1 MSQKT
6 NRFRRSKRLRVVE
19 TRGDDP
25 TWALQA
31 ELTLLRE
38 ENARL
43 QTEQYRR
50 PSLGTVLEQAR
61 VLADTGT
68 HGEDAADEAAQML
81 ADGLVVRESLL
92 KVCREM
98 IQSMC
103 ALEVSLITIAADS
116 DREGLHADGVT

>member
-1 MSQKT
+1 MDSKMQ
-6 NRFRRSKRLRVVE
+6 RFRRSKQLRMVPN
-19 TRGDDP
+19 RDLDP
-25 TWALQA
+25 TAALEA

-50 PSLGTVLEQAR
+50 PNLGTVLEQAR
-61 VLADTGT
+61 ALADTGS

-98 IQSMC
+98 SQSMV
-103 ALEVSLITIAADS
+103 ALEASLLTIAD
-116 DREGLHADGVT
+116 DEEDGGLRVARVT

>member
-1 MSQKT
+1 MSQPKKQ
-6 NRFRRSKRLRVVE
+6 RFRRPKPWAVE
-19 TRGDDP
+19 ARSNDP
-25 TWALQA
+25 MAALHT

-50 PSLGTVLEQAR
+50 PNLGTVLEQAR
-61 VLADTGT
+61 ALADSGA
-68 HGEDAADEAAQML
+68 HGADAADEAAQML

-98 IQSMC
+98 AAMMAS
-103 ALEVSLITIAADS
+103 LEATLLTIADDDHGGIRATGP
-116 DREGLHADGVT
+116 E

>member
-1 MSQKT
+1 MSEPNKQ
-6 NRFRRSKRLRVVE
+6 RFRR
-19 TRGDDP
+19 TRPRAGEARSSDP
-25 TWALQA
+25 MATLHA

-50 PSLGTVLEQAR
+50 PNLGTVLEQAR
-61 VLADTGT
+61 ALADTGA
-68 HGEDAADEAAQML
+68 HGADAADEAAQML

-98 IQSMC
+98 AEMV
-103 ALEVSLITIAADS
+103 ATLEASLLAIADDDHGGIRAADT
-116 DREGLHADGVT
+116 H

>member
-1 MSQKT
+1 MSDPNKQ
-6 NRFRRSKRLRVVE
+6 RFRRSMPRAGEARSS
-19 TRGDDP
+19 DP
-25 TWALQA
+25 MAALHA

-50 PSLGTVLEQAR
+50 PNLGTVLEQAR
-61 VLADTGT
+61 ALADTGA
-68 HGEDAADEAAQML
+68 HGADAADEAAQML

-98 IQSMC
+98 AAMMASVE
-103 ALEVSLITIAADS
+103 ASLLEIAD
-116 DREGLHADGVT
+116 DDHGGVRAAGPD

>member
-1 MSQKT
+1 MSHPKKQ
-6 NRFRRSKRLRVVE
+6 RFRRPKARAGEARSS
-19 TRGDDP
+19 DP
-25 TWALQA
+25 MAALHT

-50 PSLGTVLEQAR
+50 PNLGTVLEQAR
-61 VLADTGT
+61 ALADTGT
-68 HGEDAADEAAQML
+68 HGADAADEAAQML

-98 IQSMC
+98 AQSM
-103 ALEVSLITIAADS
+103 ASLEANLLSIADDDHGGIRAA
-116 DREGLHADGVT
+116 GPA

>member
-1 MSQKT
+1 MA
-6 NRFRRSKRLRVVE
+6 
-19 TRGDDP
+19 
-25 TWALQA
+25 ALHT

-50 PSLGTVLEQAR
+50 PNLGTVLEQAR
-61 VLADTGT
+61 ALADTGT
-68 HGEDAADEAAQML
+68 HGADAADEAAQML

-98 IQSMC
+98 AQSM
-103 ALEVSLITIAADS
+103 ASLEANLLSIADDDHGGIRAA
-116 DREGLHADGVT
+116 GAA

>member
-1 MSQKT
+1 MSHPKKQ
-6 NRFRRSKRLRVVE
+6 RFRRPKPRDGESSSS
-19 TRGDDP
+19 DP
-25 TWALQA
+25 MAALHT

-50 PSLGTVLEQAR
+50 PNLGTVLEQAR
-61 VLADTGT
+61 ALADTGT
-68 HGEDAADEAAQML
+68 HGADAADEAAQML

-98 IQSMC
+98 AQSM
-103 ALEVSLITIAADS
+103 ASLEANLLLIADDDHGGISAA
-116 DREGLHADGVT
+116 GTA

>member
-1 MSQKT
+1 MSLPKKQK
-6 NRFRRSKRLRVVE
+6 FRRSKPWAVE
-19 TRGDDP
+19 ARSSDP
-25 TWALQA
+25 LAALHT

-50 PSLGTVLEQAR
+50 PNLGTVLEQAR
-61 VLADTGT
+61 ALADTGT
-68 HGEDAADEAAQML
+68 HGADAADEAAQML

-98 IQSMC
+98 AESM
-103 ALEVSLITIAADS
+103 ASLEANLLTIANDDHGGIRAAGS
-116 DREGLHADGVT
+116 A

>member
-1 MSQKT
+1 MSLPKKQK
-6 NRFRRSKRLRVVE
+6 FRRSKPRAVE
-19 TRGDDP
+19 AGSSDP
-25 TWALQA
+25 LAALHT

-50 PSLGTVLEQAR
+50 PNLGTVLEQAR
-61 VLADTGT
+61 ALADTGT
-68 HGEDAADEAAQML
+68 HGADAADEAAQML

-98 IQSMC
+98 AESM
-103 ALEVSLITIAADS
+103 ASLEANLLTIAND
-116 DREGLHADGVT
+116 DDGGIRAAGSA

>member
-1 MSQKT
+1 MA
-6 NRFRRSKRLRVVE
+6 
-19 TRGDDP
+19 
-25 TWALQA
+25 ALHT

-50 PSLGTVLEQAR
+50 PNLGTVLEQAR
-61 VLADTGT
+61 ALADTGT
-68 HGEDAADEAAQML
+68 HGADAADEAAQML

-98 IQSMC
+98 AQSMASARGEP
-103 ALEVSLITIAADS
+103 AL
-116 DREGLHADGVT
+116 DRRRRPWRHSCRRP

>member
-1 MSQKT
+1 MSDPNKQ
-6 NRFRRSKRLRVVE
+6 RFRRARPWAAEARSS
-19 TRGDDP
+19 DP
-25 TWALQA
+25 QAALHA

-50 PSLGTVLEQAR
+50 PNLGTVLEQAR
-61 VLADTGT
+61 ALADTGA
-68 HGEDAADEAAQML
+68 HGADAADEAAQML

-98 IQSMC
+98 AAMMAS
-103 ALEVSLITIAADS
+103 LEANLLAIAD
-116 DREGLHADGVT
+116 DDHGGVRAAGPD